1 MSSPETHDVSDSP
14 ETISAQ
20 TRGRVKWFNN
30 RAGYGFI
37 TVSSGEQK
45 GTDVFVHHS
54 AIQVKQEQYR
64 YLVQGEYVDF
74 KLCEVAEPQQHKWQA
89 GEVCGVDGERLMC
102 ETRLETRATRMAR
115 KDTSTDGSR
124 PQTSRPVTSR
134 STEYSTSTSNATHY
148 RVRTRGPGPRE
159 GDEWMLVRR
168 KAPSRDRGTTTHSPS
183 REVMRPRNA
192 ERGNY
197 RSLNTNG
204 DN

>member
-14 ETISAQ
+14 DTTSAQ

-115 KDTSTDGSR
+115 KDTTTDGHRQVS
-124 PQTSRPVTSR
+124 SR
-134 STEYSTSTSNATHY
+134 SAEHSGSGGTHY

-168 KAPSRDRGTTTHSPS
+168 KAPSRDRGTTTNSPS
-183 REVMRPRNA
+183 REVMRPRNT

>member
-14 ETISAQ
+14 DTISAQ

-102 ETRLETRATRMAR
+102 ETRLETRASRMAR
-115 KDTSTDGSR
+115 KDTSTDG
-124 PQTSRPVTSR
+124 PRPVSSR
-134 STEYSTSTSNATHY
+134 STEHSGSGATHY

-168 KAPSRDRGTTTHSPS
+168 KAPSRDRGTTTNSPS
-183 REVMRPRNA
+183 REVMRPRNT